1 MLRKLFILTILAL
14 IISTTIIKNHT
25 KKIDEEIFLVKE
37 SINYLK
43 SVKELVQLEHDYLSS
58 PERLLELNSLYLDDE
73 LSSISRENI
82 NIINNINQINL
93 KNKNQNE

>member
-25 KKIDEEIFLVKE
+25 KKINEEIFLVKE

-93 KNKNQNE
+93 RNKKSK